1 MRLPL
6 NSSGKTKERSSLLSE
21 KPQVSTLIRHT
32 TQLPATVVA
41 PAAARG
47 ALDAAVSSPIEKRTF
62 ETARL
67 LITELVTNS
76 IRHAVMP
83 AGSTIRL
90 EIEGDDMWLRVEV
103 HDAGREITDLR
114 PTERP
119 MGGGYGLR
127 IVDQL
132 ADRWGSDQSD
142 LGTCVWFE
150 LSLSPPSTDF
160 RALA

>member
-1 MRLPL
+1 M
-6 NSSGKTKERSSLLSE
+6 
-21 KPQVSTLIRHT
+21 STLIRHT

-41 PAAARG
+41 PAAAR
-47 ALDAAVSSPIEKRTF
+47 ASLDAAVTSPIAERAL

-83 AGSTIRL
+83 HDPMIRL
-90 EIEGDDMWLRVEV
+90 EIDTDNRLLRVEV
-103 HDAGREITDLR
+103 HDAGREITDLL

-119 MGGGYGLR
+119 IGGGYGLR
-127 IVDQL
+127 LVDQL
-132 ADRWGSDQSD
+132 ADRWGSDQGH

-150 LSLSPPSTDF
+150 LSLSPASNDS
-160 RALA
+160 RA